1 MHIKFVARGSGSGV
15 AAADYLTGK
24 QDANGRKRGEIL
36 VLRGDP
42 AMVGELADSLDFKQ
56 RYTSG
61 VIVWAPEDNPS
72 MEQLERV
79 LDEFEATAW
88 AGLEPDRYAWSAVLH
103 REEGGG
109 VHVHI
114 LTARVDLETGKSLNI
129 APPGWQKT
137 FDPLR
142 DWQNYTHGWARPDDP
157 ERERMVQP
165 GHRAFIQAAQ
175 RRQGLDVEPDARQL
189 INEYVISRIEAG
201 AAHNRKDVLTALHE
215 AGLETPRQGRDYIT
229 AADPE
234 TGQKWRLKGH
244 IYGRDWR
251 LGQTL
256 AVADGTGES
265 RGRGTDK
272 GRAAEAHTEL
282 ARARVRRATYNRE
295 RYRVSHRGREQ
306 SPGGFARTD
315 ARDAQTRRP
324 ELAQVGDPGPESLRR
339 HLWRELGDDAVLE
352 QQDPRADSYPRAPE
366 GRESRDGGDDW
377 KVGPAIQRGR
387 REWALR
393 GPAQGLDREDGMDGR
408 EESSRK
414 TGAKVDDRDRDEVT
428 RSITAHGERVDRCI
442 AATAEADRGLA
453 ALIVSAKLAAR
464 NADAASRKISIAIK
478 VKERMRDHE
487 QQRTGEIG
495 KGR

>member
-1 MHIKFVARGSGSGV
+1 MHIKFLARGSGSGV

-72 MEQLERV
+72 MEQIERV

-157 ERERMVQP
+157 ERERMAQP

-201 AAHNRKDVLTALHE
+201 AVHNRKDVLTALHE

-256 AVADGTGES
+256 AVADGTGEP
-265 RGRGTDK
+265 RGRGSDK

-282 ARARVRRATYNRE
+282 ARARVRRASYNRE
-295 RYRVSHRGREQ
+295 RYRVPHRGREQ
-306 SPGGFARTD
+306 GPGGFTRAD
-315 ARDAQTRRP
+315 ARDALARRV
-324 ELAQVGDPGPESLRR
+324 ELAQVGVPGPEPLRR
-339 HLWRELGDDAVLE
+339 HLWRELGDDAVL
-352 QQDPRADSYPRAPE
+352 QQRNSGANGNPGTLENRE
-366 GRESRDGGDDW
+366 GRDGSLNGQ
-377 KVGPAIQRGR
+377 VGAGIQRGG
-387 REWALR
+387 EWTVR
-393 GPAQGLDREDGMDGR
+393 GPAQGMDREDWMDG
-408 EESSRK
+408 ERK
-414 TGAKVDDRDRDEVT
+414 TRGHKIGAQVDDRDRDEVA

-442 AATAEADRGLA
+442 TATAEADRGFA
-453 ALIVSAKLAAR
+453 ALVASAELAAR
-464 NADAASRKISIAIK
+464 SADAASRKIELAIK
-478 VKERMRDHE
+478 VKEHE
-487 QQRTGEIG
+487 KEQEQKRSREVGMD
-495 KGR
+495 R